1 MAAREPVRF
10 WILATLAAVFCA
22 LLPVPD
28 WILEQYYSR
37 DLFPPLQG
45 ALTAASNAAP
55 FAVLDAIIGLTALLV
70 LYRLWRLTFVV
81 RERGLLAALS
91 EAVRR
96 AVRFA
101 SVLVVLFFVIWG
113 FNYRRLPLGEALSVT
128 AAEPPGVERLT
139 VAFDDANALAGR
151 LRRTVQEGAGLAF
164 EEVSVSLADPMA
176 AALAQLG
183 RAPLRAPSRPKH
195 SVFVQPF
202 FERAGFDG
210 MINPLALETIVHRD
224 LLPFE
229 RPFVLAHEWAHL
241 AGHADEAEASAVG
254 WLACMKGGPE
264 LAYSAS
270 LYLIMQTQA
279 AMPAEA
285 RQTALGRLHPGVRED
300 LVAIAKR
307 LESGDPRVQEAA
319 ERVYH
324 EYLRANRVA
333 DGTASY
339 SRALELILSAPFR
352 DALRTYR

>member
-10 WILATLAAVFCA
+10 WILATLMAAFCA
-22 LLPVPD
+22 LLPVPA
-28 WILEQYYSR
+28 WILEHFYSR
-37 DLFPPLQG
+37 QFFPALQG
-45 ALTAASNAAP
+45 VVTAGSNAVP
-55 FAVLDAIIGLTALLV
+55 FAVLDAIIGLVVLLG
-70 LYRLWRLTFVV
+70 LYRLLRLTFVA
-81 RERGLLAALS
+81 RERGLLAACS
-91 EAVRR
+91 EAARR
-96 AVRFA
+96 AVRLA
-101 SVLVVLFFVIWG
+101 AVLIALFFVLWG
-113 FNYRRLPLGEALSVT
+113 FNYRRMPLETSIAGAGG
-128 AAEPPGVERLT
+128 EPPGVERLT

-151 LRRTVQEGAGLAF
+151 LRRTVQAGAGLAF
-164 EEVSVSLADPMA
+164 EDVSTSLGDPMA

-183 RAPLRAPSRPKH
+183 RAPLRVPSRPKH

-202 FERAGFDG
+202 FARAGFDG

-264 LAYSAS
+264 FAYSAS

-279 AMPAEA
+279 MMPAGA
-285 RQTALGRLHPGVRED
+285 RQKALERLHPGVRED
-300 LVAIAKR
+300 LLAIATR

-339 SRALELILSAPFR
+339 SRALNLILSKAFH
-352 DALRTYR
+352 DALRAYR